1 MCSLKTISIYL
12 LVSDILKRTCFIR
25 YYLSYH
31 IISCLRKSLILFRKI
46 KSIQFFLSLLFFIHS
61 SITFAAAPT
70 IRFEHINIGD
80 GLAINHGRVI
90 LQDNTGFLW
99 IGTFDGLVRYDGYD
113 VKVFRNDPTDIN
125 SISDSV
131 ITSISEDSQNNLWV
145 GTNVG
150 LNLFNPKT
158 EQFIRYRHQTGDI
171 NSLSDDAVRS
181 IAEDSQGN
189 IWVGTRDGG
198 LNKFNPETESF
209 KHYRHQAN
217 DSNSLSHD
225 FVQDIFEDS
234 RGVIWLATDGGGLNK
249 FNAKTEQFI
258 RYSYQANIP
267 NSLSHDVL
275 LSITEDSQGNL
286 WVGTYGGGLNQFN
299 PQTEQFI
306 HYRHYDSDPNS
317 LSDDN
322 VSIIIGD
329 SQGNIWA
336 GTDDGLNKFNPKT
349 GQFSHYRHESSD
361 PNSLSKGNILSIIED
376 YDGNLW
382 IGTNVGLNQFHPKT
396 EKFKHYRHQTN
407 DPNSLSNGSVWGIVE
422 DSDSNLWVG
431 TDVGLDKFDAKTKQV
446 SRYRHQPSDPNSLS
460 NDNVSNITED
470 SKGNIWV
477 ATNNGLNKFNPINEQ
492 FSHYRHQVNDS
503 RSFSEEYVANIFEDS
518 NGFIWVG
525 TGDGLSQFDPNTNEF
540 SYYRHQASDFNSL
553 SSQVITSIAEDSQ
566 GNIWVGTY
574 FNGLS
579 KINPLTERF
588 VNYRHKISN
597 PDSLSHD
604 LILSLFEDSYGNI
617 WIGTSGGGLNL
628 FDKKSETFRH
638 YNKKNGLPSDIVHSI
653 EEDNNGYLWLSTS
666 LGLSRFNPNK
676 ETFKNYNVRDGLQSN
691 DFNQGA
697 SFKSKKGEMF
707 FGGTN
712 GFNRFFPENII
723 DNIQPPNVV
732 LTDMFLLNKSVPIIP
747 TDNPKIE
754 TILSASLLPTNETG
768 FSLAQ
773 SISNTKAITL
783 THNDNIFAFEF
794 AALGFTNP
802 QKNKYA
808 YQLDGWD
815 KNWVTTDFK
824 HRRATYTNLP
834 DGDYTFKVKASNSD
848 GYWNE
853 EGVSLQ
859 ITILPPLWK
868 TWWAYTIYSLISALI
883 TFAFLR
889 SQQRKVIFERNLNAQ
904 LEDKVKE
911 RTRKLEE
918 AYTQLEEVSL
928 TDQLTGLKNRRFLQ
942 NNIDG
947 DIALVERKYQKSN
960 KGESVDKQP
969 ESDLIC
975 FLIDLDH
982 FKLVND
988 VHGHAAGD
996 AVLIQIK
1003 FILEQVFRETDYLIR
1018 WGGEEFLVVAR
1029 FTARDNAPE
1038 LAERL
1043 RITVEEHDFDIGENK
1058 AINKT
1063 CSIGFACYPFSLQ
1076 NTKALEWSQV
1086 IDIADHCLYAAKK
1099 SSRNAWVG
1107 LNTSESCIDEELFT
1121 RTIKKTQTLIES
1133 KELQLLSSI
1142 SDHDKVQW

>member
-1 MCSLKTISIYL
+1 
-12 LVSDILKRTCFIR
+12 
-25 YYLSYH
+25 
-31 IISCLRKSLILFRKI
+31 LFRKT
-46 KSIQFFLSLLFFIHS
+46 KSIQFVLSLLFLINS
-61 SITFAAAPT
+61 SSTFAAAPT

-80 GLAINHGRVI
+80 GLTINHGRVI
-90 LQDNTGFLW
+90 LQDSTGFLW
-99 IGTFDGLVRYDGYD
+99 FGTFDGLVRYDGYD
-113 VKVFRNDPTDIN
+113 VKVFRNDPTDFN
-125 SISDSV
+125 SISDSL

-158 EQFIRYRHQTGDI
+158 EQFIHYRHKTDDN

-189 IWVGTRDGG
+189 LWVGTRDGG
-198 LNKFNPETESF
+198 LNKFNPKTEKF
-209 KHYRHQAN
+209 IHYRHQAN

-225 FVQDIFEDS
+225 FVKDIFEDS
-234 RGVIWLATDGGGLNK
+234 RGAIWLATDGGGLNK
-249 FNAKTEQFI
+249 FNSKTEKFI
-258 RYSYQANIP
+258 RYRHHANIP

-275 LSITEDSQGNL
+275 SSITEDSQGNL
-286 WVGTYGGGLNQFN
+286 WVGTLGGGLNQFN
-299 PQTEQFI
+299 PKTEKFI
-306 HYRHYDSDPNS
+306 HFRHQDSDPNS
-317 LSDDN
+317 LSHDN
-322 VSIIIGD
+322 VSIITGD

-349 GQFSHYRHESSD
+349 GQFSHYRHELID
-361 PNSLSKGNILSIIED
+361 PNSLSKGDILSIKED
-376 YDGNLW
+376 DDGNIW
-382 IGTNVGLNQFHPKT
+382 VGTNVGLNQFNPKT
-396 EKFKHYRHQTN
+396 EKFNHYRHQAN
-407 DPNSLSNGSVWGIVE
+407 APNSLSNGSVWGIVE

-431 TDVGLDKFDAKTKQV
+431 TDVGLDKFDAKTKQA
-446 SRYRHQPSDPNSLS
+446 SRYRHQLSDPNSLS
-460 NDNVSNITED
+460 NDNISSIIED
-470 SKGNIWV
+470 SLGNIWIG
-477 ATNNGLNKFNPINEQ
+477 TNNGLNKFNPIKEQ
-492 FSHYRHQVNDS
+492 FSHYRHRLKDS
-503 RSFSEEYVANIFEDS
+503 RRFSEEYTANIFEDS

-525 TGDGLSQFDPNTNEF
+525 TGDGLSQFDPKTNEF
-540 SYYRHQASDFNSL
+540 NYYRHQTGDLNSI
-553 SSQVITSIAEDSQ
+553 SSQVITSIAEDNQ

-579 KINPLTERF
+579 KINPITAKF
-588 VNYRHKISN
+588 IKYRHQTSN
-597 PDSLSHD
+597 PDSLSND
-604 LILSLFEDSYGNI
+604 LILSLFKDNYGNI
-617 WIGTSGGGLNL
+617 WVGTSGGGLNF
-628 FDKKSETFRH
+628 FDEKSNKFKH
-638 YNKKNGLPSDIVHSI
+638 YNKKNGLPSDTVYSI

-666 LGLSRFNPNK
+666 LGLSRFNPKK

-712 GFNRFFPENII
+712 GFNRFFPEKII
-723 DNIQPPNVV
+723 DDIQPPKVV
-732 LTDMFLLNKSVPIIP
+732 LTDMLLLNKSVQIIP
-747 TDNPKIE
+747 TANPEID
-754 TILSASLLPTNETG
+754 TILSASPLAINETS

-773 SISNTKAITL
+773 AIYATKAITL
-783 THNDNIFAFEF
+783 THNDNIFAFKF
-794 AALGFTNP
+794 TALDFTNP
-802 QKNKYA
+802 QKNQYA
-808 YQLDGWD
+808 YQLVGWD

-834 DGDYTFKVKASNSD
+834 DGDYTFKVKASNPD

-859 ITILPPLWK
+859 ITILPPLWQ
-868 TWWAYTIYSLISALI
+868 TWWAYTIYSLIFALI
-883 TFAFLR
+883 TFAFFR

-911 RTRKLEE
+911 RTKKLGE
-918 AYTQLEEVSL
+918 AYTQLEEISV

-942 NNIDG
+942 NNING
-947 DIALVERKYQKSN
+947 DIALVGRKYQKSN
-960 KGESVDKQP
+960 KGESVDKQQ

-988 VHGHAAGD
+988 VHGHTAGD

-1003 FILEQVFRETDYLIR
+1003 TILEQVFRESDSLIR

-1029 FTARDNAPE
+1029 FTDRDNAPE

-1043 RITVEEHDFDIGENK
+1043 RITVEQYDFDIGDNK
-1058 AINKT
+1058 AIKNT
-1063 CSIGFACYPFSLQ
+1063 CSIGFACYPFSTK
-1076 NTKALEWSQV
+1076 NTKVLDWSQV
-1086 IDIADHCLYAAKK
+1086 IDIADHCLYAAKR

-1121 RTIKKTQTLIES
+1121 RTLKKTQTLIES
-1133 KELQLLSSI
+1133 KELQLISSI